1 MTIPSPTRI
10 QSDRRPDSCGDALEL
25 LGLAPSAAR
34 ILRYYL
40 LRPDARP
47 HARELQRLLRLG
59 GSSLQRELARLDQL
73 GALDRVQDGR
83 RVRYRAAD
91 SAVWKAVRLLEAAS
105 TDPVPL
111 IESALVDVPG
121 VRAAFVF
128 GSTSRGTHGADSD
141 VDLFVIEGSE
151 VDPRKML
158 TQLSEA
164 GLLLG
169 REVNAV
175 RYTPE
180 SLVARLGNPSHPAL
194 RFVRDALTGPKR
206 WVAGDPAE
214 VAAVAEASRIPLAQL
229 AA

>member
-1 MTIPSPTRI
+1 MS
-10 QSDRRPDSCGDALEL
+10 GDALQL

-34 ILRYYL
+34 ILRYYV
-40 LRPDARP
+40 LRPHALP

-59 GSSLQRELARLDQL
+59 GSSLQRELARLGQL
-73 GALDRVQDGR
+73 GALTRVEDGR
-83 RVRYRAAD
+83 RVRYQAAAG
-91 SAVWKAVRLLEAAS
+91 SPVWKAVRLLEGAS

-111 IESALVDVPG
+111 VEGALVDVPG

-128 GSTSRGTHGADSD
+128 GSTARGTHQADSD
-141 VDLFVIEGSE
+141 VDVFVIEGSNAN
-151 VDPRKML
+151 PRRML

-180 SLVARLGNPSHPAL
+180 SLAERLSDASHPAF
-194 RFVRDALTGPKR
+194 RFVRDALMGPKR

-214 VAAVAEASRIPLAQL
+214 VAAVAEAARIPFVGH